1 MLPRNGTGAVIISPT
16 RELAMQI
23 FGVLREIMEEYPGQT
38 CGLVSAHRF
47 FYLRTGLFVM
57 ISISPNGAFCILDRL
72 WEVQIVLQRL
82 KS

>member
-38 CGLVSAHRF
+38 CGLVSWQL
-47 FYLRTGLFVM
+47 Y
-57 ISISPNGAFCILDRL
+57 ISNIGIEMR
-72 WEVQIVLQRL
+72 WGIYWR
-82 KS
+82 

>member
-1 MLPRNGTGAVIISPT
+1 MLPRNGTGAIIISPT

-38 CGLVSAHRF
+38 CGLVSNHFLNA
-47 FYLRTGLFVM
+47 FVEDKQ
-57 ISISPNGAFCILDRL
+57 SDFSNWFCNYKCRL
-72 WEVQIVLQRL
+72 WEAQTDQQNP